1 MYQFLMDVKYHCKE
15 KKKMVQVPGT
25 YLLNRRPIICNCP
38 HTAKNTT
45 EEICASSG
53 FVSYMF
59 SFFFLQNHLKSEC
72 S

>member
-59 SFFFLQNHLKSEC
+59 SFFFFAKSPEV
-72 S
+72 